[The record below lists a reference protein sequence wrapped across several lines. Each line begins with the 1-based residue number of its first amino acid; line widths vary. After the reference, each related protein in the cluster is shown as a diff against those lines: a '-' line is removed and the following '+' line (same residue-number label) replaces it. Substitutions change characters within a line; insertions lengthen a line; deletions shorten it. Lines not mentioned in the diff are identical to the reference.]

1 MRKEVTFRL
10 RRIALVALMALFS
23 VAFLANGAV
32 ASSHMKP
39 GKGVSV
45 QPVWSSIAEEWFQ
58 YYIMMQ
64 GLEELGY
71 KVKEP
76 LEVEITSAHLAVG
89 SGDADFY
96 AVHWEPLQNNFY
108 EQAGGDAKVKKVGV
122 QTGGA
127 LQGYLID
134 KKTAEKYGINN
145 LGQLKDPKIAKLFD
159 TNGDGKADLT
169 GCNPGWGCEKVIE
182 HQLTAFDLR
191 DTVTHNQG
199 SYFALIADTL
209 GRFNRGEP
217 ILYYTW
223 TPLWVSGVLVPGE
236 NVTWLNVP
244 FTSHPSGLSEKDTT
258 LPDGTNVG
266 FAINNIRVMANKK
279 FIEANP
285 AAEKFFEMVKIPVN
299 DIGAQNKKMQ
309 DGEKSMKDIK
319 RHAQEWIKTHRAE
332 FDKWLDAARKA
343 AA

>member
-1 MRKEVTFRL
+1 MKRFRVHILLALVLAVSLLALSGCGEKPKEVKK
-10 RRIALVALMALFS
+10 A
-23 VAFLANGAV
+23 
-32 ASSHMKP
+32 
-39 GKGVSV
+39 VSV

-58 YYIMMQ
+58 YYIIMQ
-64 GLEELGY
+64 GLTDLGY
-71 KVKEP
+71 AVKDP

-89 SGDADFY
+89 NGDADFY

-122 QTGGA
+122 LTDGA

-134 KKTAEKYGINN
+134 KKTADKYGIDN

-159 TNGDGKADLT
+159 VNGDGKADLT

-182 HQLTAFDLR
+182 HQLTAFGLR

-199 SYFALIADTL
+199 SYFALIADTI

-223 TPLWVSGVLVPGE
+223 TPLWVSGILVPGE
-236 NVTWLNVP
+236 QVTWLNVP
-244 FTSHPSGLSEKDTT
+244 FTSHPSGLTEKDTT

-266 FAINNIRVMANKK
+266 FAINKIRILANKA
-279 FIEANP
+279 FLDANP
-285 AAEKFFEMVKIPVN
+285 SAEKFFELVKIPVN
-299 DIGAQNKKMQ
+299 DVGAQNKKMQ
-309 DGEKSMKDIK
+309 EGEKSMEDIK
-319 RHAQEWIKTHRAE
+319 RHAQEWITAHKAE
-332 FDKWLDAARKA
+332 FDGWVAEAKKA
-343 AA
+343 AK